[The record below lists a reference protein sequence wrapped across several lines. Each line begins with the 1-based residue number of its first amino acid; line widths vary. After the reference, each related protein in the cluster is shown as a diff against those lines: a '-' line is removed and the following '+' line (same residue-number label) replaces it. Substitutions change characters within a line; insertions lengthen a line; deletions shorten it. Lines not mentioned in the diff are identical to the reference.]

1 MVPLSRFAGEGS
13 GEGARLGYN
22 PPMFLDGFIVR
33 LREYGVPAS
42 MTDTLDF
49 YKGLEK
55 GLAPDLESLF
65 LFARLC
71 FVRRVEHMDDYERAF
86 LFHFFGVD
94 VPRVAPGDPELLNTP
109 QFRQWLQEAVRQGEL
124 PPQAL
129 WTMSPDE
136 LMRRFWETLQKQM
149 EEHHGG
155 SRWIG
160 TGGNSPFGHSGN
172 ARGGVKVFGP
182 AGGNRSALKV
192 IGERRYVDYSDANV
206 LHGSNVAQA
215 LAALK
220 SMVPAGPRDQL
231 DLDETIY
238 QSARNGG
245 EIELAFRHDL
255 LDRIEVV
262 LLIDNG
268 GTSMLPWVHLTRL
281 LFSKVKGRFKRADT
295 YFFHNT
301 IYGTVWKD
309 PQRRDPLG
317 TDDILKRHPDTRV
330 LILGDATMAP
340 EELVYPRGAISYYA
354 DDAEASLTW
363 LQRLHDRFRH
373 SVWLNPIPKESWGS
387 AAGSFTLH
395 KIREVF
401 RMEDL
406 TLAGLKRAVE
416 FLGRT

>member
-1 MVPLSRFAGEGS
+1 
-13 GEGARLGYN
+13 
-22 PPMFLDGFIVR
+22 MFLDGFIVR

-71 FVRRVEHMDDYERAF
+71 FVRRVEHMDDFERAF
-86 LFHFFGVD
+86 LFHFFGID

-109 QFRQWLQEAVRQGEL
+109 QFREWLKQAIQQGEL

-129 WTMSPDE
+129 WTMSQDE

-160 TGGNSPFGHSGN
+160 TGGNSPFGHSGSSK
-172 ARGGVKVFGP
+172 GGVNVFG
-182 AGGNRSALKV
+182 AGGGRSALKV
-192 IGERRYVDYSDANV
+192 IGERKYVEYSDANL
-206 LHGSNVAQA
+206 LHGANVAQA

-220 SMVPAGPRDQL
+220 SLVPAGPRDQL
-231 DLDETIY
+231 DLDQTIY

-245 EIELAFRHDL
+245 EIELVFRQDL
-255 LDRIEVV
+255 LDRVELV

-268 GTSMLPWVHLTRL
+268 GTSMLPWVHQTRL
-281 LFSKVKGRFKRADT
+281 LFSKVKNRFKRADT

-309 PQRRDPLG
+309 AQRRVPLS
-317 TDDILKRHPDTRV
+317 TEELLKRNQDTRV
-330 LILGDATMAP
+330 LIVGDATMAP
-340 EELVYPRGAISYYA
+340 EELTYPRGAISFYA
-354 DDAEASLTW
+354 DDSEASIVW
-363 LQRLHDRFRH
+363 LERLHDRFRH

-387 AAGSFTLH
+387 AYGRYTLH

-406 TLAGLKRAVE
+406 TLGGLKRAVE
-416 FLGRT
+416 YLGRK